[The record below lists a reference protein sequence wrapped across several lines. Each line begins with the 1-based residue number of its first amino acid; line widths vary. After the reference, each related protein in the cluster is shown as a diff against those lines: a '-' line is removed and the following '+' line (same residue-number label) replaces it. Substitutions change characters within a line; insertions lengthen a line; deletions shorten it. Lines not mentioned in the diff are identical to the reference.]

1 MTSRREVLKVGLAV
15 SALLPL
21 GARAGSVA
29 VDAARARDRH
39 SLQGAL
45 RHALCGQRRVCAAC
59 GALFCLERLAWEQRM
74 RYRSELAAAQ
84 STQRIDAE
92 RRETLFSWV
101 IAPAA

>member
-1 MTSRREVLKVGLAV
+1 
-15 SALLPL
+15 
-21 GARAGSVA
+21 
-29 VDAARARDRH
+29 
-39 SLQGAL
+39 
-45 RHALCGQRRVCAAC
+45 
-59 GALFCLERLAWEQRM
+59 M

>member
-29 VDAARARDRH
+29 VDAARAGTVT
-39 SLQGAL
+39 LQGAL